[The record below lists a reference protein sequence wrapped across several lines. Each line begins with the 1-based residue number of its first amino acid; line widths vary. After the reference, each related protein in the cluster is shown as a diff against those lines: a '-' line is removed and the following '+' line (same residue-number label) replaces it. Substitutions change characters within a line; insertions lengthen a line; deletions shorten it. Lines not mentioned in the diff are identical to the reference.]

1 MEGKTVDS
9 ISLKAVVDE
18 KRNKLVFVESDDEF
32 VDVLFSFLTMSL
44 GTIIRLAQERSMP
57 LTMGCVNNLYESV
70 KNMDLHHFHFHS
82 EAGKLMFSS
91 PRSEAENNCMNLKLK
106 IDNTDNTERK
116 LFTCR
121 LHCGNYSYSH
131 YRDVFCKCGRPMNR
145 ELLITK
151 SVVRKREGVFVNG
164 MARFIISDGLQVMH
178 MSSLESFSLLA
189 KHDITDHMCNAHERT
204 FNVGTEEVLNL
215 LICSLQSRTPL
226 TEVFLKNK
234 GDLPDVNKNSPSLNR
249 DELTNQIK
257 EEDMQEKD
265 EKISVKLMISKS
277 KKRVCYA
284 EAKKDFVNLVLSFLT
299 VPLGHI
305 AGKLRDTNSFNGCI
319 DQLYKSVKDLDEQ
332 LFKSN
337 HHKEMLVSPSLAFGF
352 SYKNDLLGIK
362 SAPTNSE
369 YHGLTPIDAK
379 SHNTVDGKS
388 DEGILTG
395 VSTMFIVTDSLT
407 VTPISSIF
415 CMSIL
420 KEMKVPISDIEAQ
433 VVHVGKEEAVR
444 LLLSSFVSES
454 ALTNTFI
461 RDPNR
466 KPSAR

>member
-1 MEGKTVDS
+1 MDS

-18 KRNKLVFVESDDEF
+18 KRNKVIFVESEDEF
-32 VDVLFSFLTMSL
+32 VDVLFSFLTMPL

-57 LTMGCVNNLYESV
+57 LKMGCVNNLYESV
-70 KNMDLHHFHFHS
+70 KNMDLHQFHFHS

-91 PRSEAENNCMNLKLK
+91 PRSEAENHCMNLKLK
-106 IDNTDNTERK
+106 IDNAERK
-116 LFTCR
+116 FFACSSY
-121 LHCGNYSYSH
+121 CGNSVYSH
-131 YRDVFCKCGRPMNR
+131 YRGVFCKCGSPMNR
-145 ELLITK
+145 QLRITE
-151 SVVRKREGVFVNG
+151 SVVREHEGVFVHG
-164 MARFIISDGLQVMH
+164 MARFIISDRLQVMH

-234 GDLPDVNKNSPSLNR
+234 GDPLDVIKNSPGLNG

-284 EAKKDFVNLVLSFLT
+284 EAKKDFVSLLLSFLT

-305 AGKLRDTNSFNGCI
+305 AGNLCETNSFNGCI

-362 SAPTNSE
+362 SAPPN
-369 YHGLTPIDAK
+369 HMLFDGI

-388 DEGILTG
+388 DEGILRG